1 MTSSDGKSAR
11 FRLIF
16 AARFAPQELEK
27 LDPEWI
33 PCDSDQLN
41 WGGYKTNH
49 ALHQMGKTMYTW
61 ARGEARSPGKPLEF
75 GSLGNPFSEPSVR
88 DTTSDLGICS
98 GLPLWMLKLP
108 KWGAPNLLSSWLNGG
123 DNHPDILAVGGVFPH
138 KLQIWYTRISRHDH
152 GLCFGVPYHIPTVF
166 HSLILAVC
174 CYYRTPQEKAKNDL
188 LRLIGGVALNAGDR
202 VDWSLQEDMSSSQ
215 QTPKGPYVP
224 KEVDFNQQQW
234 WVDQWKLGF
243 ESDQQEN
250 LGKPA
255 PRMVTLTTKEQ
266 LSFCHS
272 LVGWCSI
279 QETRA
284 HLVLFIRVASV
295 TYFVALSL
303 YIYTIYI
310 QLQQL
315 HVFLEEAYTQLTFC
329 MFQRPFLGEEKKPL
343 PRYVDDRRGGRWV
356 APGLI
361 GLMETVVVPHGF
373 MGIISKA
380 TYGWGYL
387 REIYIYIM
395 YYTRSAFDAVL

>member
-1 MTSSDGKSAR
+1 MVGT
-11 FRLIF
+11 I
-16 AARFAPQELEK
+16 
-27 LDPEWI
+27 
-33 PCDSDQLN
+33 
-41 WGGYKTNH
+41 
-49 ALHQMGKTMYTW
+49 
-61 ARGEARSPGKPLEF
+61 
-75 GSLGNPFSEPSVR
+75 
-88 DTTSDLGICS
+88 
-98 GLPLWMLKLP
+98 
-108 KWGAPNLLSSWLNGG
+108 
-123 DNHPDILAVGGVFPH
+123 ILAVGGVFPH
-138 KLQIWYTRISRHDH
+138 KLQIWYTRISISRHDH
-152 GLCFGVPYHIPTVF
+152 GLMCFGVPYHIPTVF

-224 KEVDFNQQQW
+224 KEVDFNQRQW
-234 WVDQWKLGF
+234 WVDHWKLGF
-243 ESDQQEN
+243 ELDQQEN

-272 LVGWCSI
+272 LAGWCSI

-303 YIYTIYI
+303 YIYI

-315 HVFLEEAYTQLTFC
+315 HFFFGRSIHATDLLHVPTSFSW
-329 MFQRPFLGEEKKPL
+329 RRKKKPL

-356 APGLI
+356 APGL
-361 GLMETVVVPHGF
+361 F
-373 MGIISKA
+373 MGWWRRWWCPMGLWFL
-380 TYGWGYL
+380 YH
-387 REIYIYIM
+387 
-395 YYTRSAFDAVL
+395 TRSAFDAVMIKMLHKVDLGGGYRFCIM